1 MELIKAME
9 DRYSVRDFADK
20 PIEEEKL
27 RQILEAGR
35 IAPTAAN
42 KQPDKIYAIRSPEG
56 LDKIRALTRCAFNAP
71 VVLMFVYDEDAVW
84 KSPLEPGFNAGHQD
98 VSIVATHIM
107 LRAWDLG
114 IGSCWVNFF
123 PNTETGKAFGL
134 PENEK
139 PVLLLPIGYPGEKAN
154 PSPMHS
160 QRKPLE
166 ELVKDL

>member
-1 MELIKAME
+1 MEFNDVIRE
-9 DRYSVRDFADK
+9 RFSVRQFDER
-20 PIEEEKL
+20 PIEEEVL
-27 RQILEAGR
+27 QRILEAGR

-42 KQPDKIYAIRSPEG
+42 KQPWRVSVIRSDEG
-56 LDKIRALTRCAFNAP
+56 LEKIRAISRCAFNAP
-71 VVLMFVYDEDAVW
+71 VVLLFTYDENEQW
-84 KSPLEPGFNAGHQD
+84 RSPLEEGITSGQQD
-98 VSIVATHIM
+98 VSIVATHMM
-107 LRAWDLG
+107 LAAWDLG

-123 PNTETGKAFGL
+123 PQSETGRAFGL

-139 PVLLLPIGYPGEKAN
+139 PVLLLPIGYPGEKAK